1 MRGAARRREAPT
13 NNWHDFYE
21 FTNEVKNFTGLARY
35 YGLLAAT
42 FELRSDFWVL
52 DLSERAKLLGIFRM
66 NSVLTMP
73 VVCATLVILNSTKVE
88 CHRLPTVMPNV

>member
-21 FTNEVKNFTGLARY
+21 FTNEVKNFTGLAMY

-52 DLSERAKLLGIFRM
+52 DSSERAKLLGIFSHEFCIYNAGGM
-66 NSVLTMP
+66 CHFGYLEFHQGGMP
-73 VVCATLVILNSTKVE
+73 QASNCDA
-88 CHRLPTVMPNV
+88 